1 MTLITVL
8 GEAGQSWPRICAW
21 FEAPSVP
28 QGGQE
33 MNWISA
39 LPCSC
44 PHLSL
49 NCTLQKLLMLK
60 IFFFPILRKQPN
72 PNSKC
77 LLSPKAQLLW
87 QDRAEMLKC
96 CARARDS
103 PAVPSLSP
111 QHKPVWSS
119 SPGCVCCWPTQ
130 AVTGTV
136 LCPAPAT
143 PVAPAHACCSSGTE
157 GSGRPRHTA
166 LTSTDTPTATRGHL

>member
-8 GEAGQSWPRICAW
+8 AEAGQSWPRICAW

-28 QGGQE
+28 QGGQY

-49 NCTLQKLLMLK
+49 DCTLQKLLMLK

-72 PNSKC
+72 PKSKC

-87 QDRAEMLKC
+87 QDRAEMLKS

-119 SPGCVCCWPTQ
+119 SPGCVCCWPRQSQGLLYLLHLWLQPMPAAHQAQKALEGPDTQ
-130 AVTGTV
+130 
-136 LCPAPAT
+136 P
-143 PVAPAHACCSSGTE
+143 
-157 GSGRPRHTA
+157 
-166 LTSTDTPTATRGHL
+166 